1 MATVQY
7 LQGRKKYGRPQAI
20 MLSNNPGRLT
30 MDESGVPYFYPI
42 GYEVGQD
49 TSDTSEVRQ
58 NDFLILSD
66 HNRQPIDVS
75 IERLEKRERTING
88 RMRSYH
94 IADKRKFSLS
104 WDNIPSR
111 AFSENP
117 MFDANGKA
125 AEGVVF
131 HTVDGGAGGAE
142 MLEWYK
148 NSVGS
153 MWAYIAYDNRP
164 LFGTTDAAYNSLQR
178 YQEVVEVFIA
188 DFSFNISKRSHTNY
202 DLWNVSMS
210 LEEA

>member
-20 MLSNNPGRLT
+20 MLSNNPGRIT
-30 MDESGVPYFYPI
+30 MDENGVPYYYPV
-42 GYEVGQD
+42 GFEVGQD
-49 TSDTSEVRQ
+49 TSETNQVRE

-66 HNRQPIDVS
+66 HNRQPINVD

-111 AFSENP
+111 AFSQNP
-117 MFDANGKA
+117 MFDANGNA
-125 AEGVVF
+125 ADGVVF

-148 NSVGS
+148 KTVGS

-164 LFGTTDAAYNSLQR
+164 LFGTDLSAYNSLQR
-178 YQEVVEVFIA
+178 YQEVVEVFIS
-188 DFSFNISKRSHTNY
+188 DFSFTISKRSPSNF

>member
-20 MLSNNPGRLT
+20 MLSNNPGRVT
-30 MDESGVPYFYPI
+30 MDDNGVPYYYPV

-49 TSDTSEVRQ
+49 TSGTNQLRE

-66 HNRQPIDVS
+66 HNRQPINVD

-111 AFSENP
+111 AFSQKP
-117 MFDANGKA
+117 MFDADGKVANG
-125 AEGVVF
+125 VIS

-148 NSVGS
+148 KTVGS

-164 LFGTTDAAYNSLQR
+164 LFGTDVDAYNSMQR
-178 YQEVVEVFIA
+178 YQEVVEVFIS
-188 DFSFNISKRSHTNY
+188 DFSFTISQRSANNF